1 MRLTETLSVPQAHL
15 RRERRVAAG
24 HNPEQGQ
31 GTRAAEEYWG
41 SASVVN
47 RCRCQLPVA
56 SQKSNQGTR
65 EGVAD
70 LRRV

>member
-31 GTRAAEEYWG
+31 GTRAAEEYW
-41 SASVVN
+41 AA
-47 RCRCQLPVA
+47 RQL
-56 SQKSNQGTR
+56 
-65 EGVAD
+65 
-70 LRRV
+70 